1 MVASPGSDNLTG
13 LIVVFV
19 LYMVMLVGAG
29 LVGWWK
35 QRKRMQKAK
44 ALENA
49 EEELATQFLAGRS
62 LGPFVTTMNML
73 ASSFSGFTVVGI
85 PNEAFL
91 MGWTSLKWVALQVP

>member
-19 LYMVMLVGAG
+19 LYMAMLVCAG

-62 LGPFVTTMNML
+62 LGPFVTTMTM
-73 ASSFSGFTVVGI
+73 ASKRTRSGA
-85 PNEAFL
+85 AFCPWRNWL
-91 MGWTSLKWVALQVP
+91 

>member
-19 LYMVMLVGAG
+19 LYMALLVCAG
-29 LVGWWK
+29 LVGWRK
-35 QRKRMQKAK
+35 QRKRMQKAQ

-62 LGPFVTTMNML
+62 LGPFVTMYDDYACIEL
-73 ASSFSGFTVVGI
+73 LGVYRCWD
-85 PNEAFL
+85 PE
-91 MGWTSLKWVALQVP
+91 